1 MRRVFLTGT
10 AGKRMQP
17 AATLLDMSVG
27 TGFVLPAGP
36 VAAGVGTGRCI
47 APTSS
52 LWLLIL
58 PPLPPPLVQV
68 MEEGEAL
75 SKKQLAQEQTIRK
88 LRAQGKEL
96 GGKVGGR
103 EAVCGCEWMDA
114 CWRGEDACVWQVCKL
129 AVWVPSASCGP
140 PSACMY
146 PSCSRTPN
154 LQVKELEA
162 ALEAERSKAASAVS
176 ERASTAGELA
186 AIREQHAA
194 ELAAERQHYDRL
206 LEVRWLTASV
216 QWVVVG
222 WQHGNWLL
230 DVC

>member
-1 MRRVFLTGT
+1 MT
-10 AGKRMQP
+10 
-17 AATLLDMSVG
+17 
-27 TGFVLPAGP
+27 
-36 VAAGVGTGRCI
+36 
-47 APTSS
+47 
-52 LWLLIL
+52 W
-58 PPLPPPLVQV
+58 
-68 MEEGEAL
+68 
-75 SKKQLAQEQTIRK
+75 
-88 LRAQGKEL
+88 
-96 GGKVGGR
+96 
-103 EAVCGCEWMDA
+103 
-114 CWRGEDACVWQVCKL
+114 KL
-129 AVWVPSASCGP
+129 AVWLPSASGGP

-146 PSCSRTPN
+146 PSCSKTPN

-222 WQHGNWLL
+222 WQQGTRLLEVCCSKYAPCCTRPATGEPSRGSRGRHALALQSRRHCATHSSALFMTWCLRRRPALPKRQRRSRRRRLPRRAPHGVSRMQRRGLRHWRAAWQNFGGSWSGR
-230 DVC
+230 